1 MREYGEVS
9 DRPPQRRVA
18 MPMAGRRAHSQNYGW
33 QPLLRFD
40 REPNKQRLDEYD
52 AADTAT
58 PVAGRWGGV

>member
-1 MREYGEVS
+1 
-9 DRPPQRRVA
+9 
-18 MPMAGRRAHSQNYGW
+18 MPMAGRRPHSQNSGW

-52 AADTAT
+52 AADTTT